1 MAVHAIT
8 LPDML
13 RGDEPRT
20 VLWDDKAGTVSG
32 THSSLPDIRQ
42 ALDAP
47 KPVTVGVAGRVWSLC
62 NPAHEPAEF
71 LVLLYIAHWEI
82 LTPPHREG
90 LPAILDGVELPP
102 GEPDEDLYDEHGR
115 RLV

>member
-1 MAVHAIT
+1 MAVHVIT

-20 VLWDDKAGTVSG
+20 VIWDDEAGTVSG
-32 THSSLPDIRQ
+32 THSRLPDIRQ
-42 ALDAP
+42 ALHAP
-47 KPVTVGVAGRVWSLC
+47 KPVTVGVAGRTWSLSD
-62 NPAHEPAEF
+62 PAHDPAEF
-71 LVLLYIAHWEI
+71 LVLLNMAHWEI

-90 LPAILDGVELPP
+90 LPAIFDGVELPA